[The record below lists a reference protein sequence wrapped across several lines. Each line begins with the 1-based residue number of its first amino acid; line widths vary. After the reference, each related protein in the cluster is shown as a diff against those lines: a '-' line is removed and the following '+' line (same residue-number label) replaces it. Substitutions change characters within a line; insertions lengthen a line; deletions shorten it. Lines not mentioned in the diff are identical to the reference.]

1 MSGSVPFNLLFAS
14 DLSSKLL
21 LTSDAIISLET
32 YKELSAAILKS
43 DSGIVPC
50 NLFEDKLLT

>member
-1 MSGSVPFNLLFAS
+1 VSGSVPFNLLFAS
-14 DLSSKLL
+14 DLLFKLL
-21 LTSDAIISLET
+21 ITSAATIFLET